1 MQSSAPG
8 GHGLPSRNRRRVAV
22 AAVCAVLAAPG
33 WAAAAAD
40 VRLEPATVVDPITDH
55 LTPVTETVK
64 EVVEPIVD
72 TVGDTATPVTEPV
85 RDTARPATDAAGE
98 LTRPVTDDLPT
109 APDPVREVIDDS
121 GLLRDGGLTD
131 DRVTDAV
138 TPRMSGDR
146 PRSLTSGPPGAP
158 SVAEPR
164 RAAGEQRPGPTRALP
179 GVDRMPTPVIAR
191 TSGNDS
197 LAEIIEGLRRTSRQF
212 SFPLT
217 IAALVLL
224 FLGVQGRLD
233 ARDPK
238 LAARDEDEELA
249 FV

>member
-8 GHGLPSRNRRRVAV
+8 GHGLPSRNRRHVAV
-22 AAVCAVLAAPG
+22 AVVCAVLAAPG

-40 VRLEPATVVDPITDH
+40 VRIEPAAVVDPLADPV
-55 LTPVTETVK
+55 TPVTETVK
-64 EVVEPIVD
+64 EVLEPIVD
-72 TVGDTATPVTEPV
+72 TVADTA
-85 RDTARPATDAAGE
+85 A
-98 LTRPVTDDLPT
+98 PVTDDLPP